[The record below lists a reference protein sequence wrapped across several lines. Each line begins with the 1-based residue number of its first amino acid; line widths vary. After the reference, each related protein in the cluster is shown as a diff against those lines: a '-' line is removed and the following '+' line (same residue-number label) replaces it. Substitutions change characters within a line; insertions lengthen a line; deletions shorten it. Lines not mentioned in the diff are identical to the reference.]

1 MHKLTDLAATSRAD
15 IEDEIHTLTR
25 ALEQLR
31 KRAGHDSHEGLSRLC
46 DRAGRLLHDSL
57 EGWEDTYGELSRS
70 SRELSRAASQR
81 VRERPLTSVAIALG
95 VVALI
100 GWLASR
106 R

>member
-1 MHKLTDLAATSRAD
+1 MRKLSDLAATSRAD
-15 IEDEIHTLTR
+15 IEQEIDTLTR

-31 KRAGHDSHEGLSRLC
+31 KRAGHDSHEGFSRLR

-57 EGWEDTYGELSRS
+57 DGWEDTYGELSRT
-70 SRELSRAASQR
+70 SRELSRAASER
-81 VRERPLTSVAIALG
+81 VRERPVTSVAIGLG

-100 GWLASR
+100 GWLVSR